1 MSGEP
6 SWNKADLDFDER
18 GRLIIRNRALAN
30 RILDAHNSNQGLRIV
45 HEQQRVWGDLGPD
58 PFPPRPVP
66 MPGPIPRPDAM
77 CECEFLLDKL
87 NGLRF
92 PPSPNV

>member
-45 HEQQRVWGDLGPD
+45 HEQHSRLEKNAAELGPELQAQRALA
-58 PFPPRPVP
+58 FCLEIGHVHEQGIGR
-66 MPGPIPRPDAM
+66 
-77 CECEFLLDKL
+77 
-87 NGLRF
+87 
-92 PPSPNV
+92 